1 MEWAVLLVLA
11 AIAVALI
18 VLPSRGRDGERPTVQ
33 AEQAALLEE
42 RRGLYAELH
51 ELDEDMAAGRIAAE
65 DRALGRRALA
75 PRLRAVTEALR
86 AHGIDEG
93 RE

>member
-1 MEWAVLLVLA
+1 MEWVVLLVFA
-11 AIAVALI
+11 AAAAALI
-18 VLPSRGRDGERPTVQ
+18 VLPSRRDRDRPSSE
-33 AEQAALLEE
+33 ASHAALIEQ
-42 RRGLYAELH
+42 RRELYAELR

-75 PRLRAVTEALR
+75 PRLRAVTEELR
-86 AHGIDEG
+86 ALGVSEG